1 MKRFFGI
8 FILLFSL
15 AGLSPLFAQVDV
27 ELPKGSIS
35 VFDGFENGNFWI
47 WAGFDYDKYGP
58 HKISNGAN
66 LSMDWASE
74 GRHSLEL
81 TMEAMDAA
89 SSKSAS
95 WFYDGTNDLS
105 GTKYVAVDIYN
116 PEDYTYYVYAVFQA
130 TNDWKWCQAAQGYH
144 IPKGVHTVVYDFRE
158 FTNILNDVRRVSIN
172 CDNWEVYN
180 KESHIYIDNIRLIK

>member
-1 MKRFFGI
+1 MKKLFLGMT
-8 FILLFSL
+8 ILALCAFS
-15 AGLSPLFAQVDV
+15 AFSQVNV
-27 ELPKGSIS
+27 ELPKGP
-35 VFDGFENGNFWI
+35 VELFDGFEKGNYWI
-47 WAGFDYDKYGP
+47 WAGFDYDQYGP

-81 TMEAMDAA
+81 TMEAMGPG

-105 GTKYVAVDIYN
+105 GTKYLAVDIYN
-116 PEDYTYYVYAVFQA
+116 PEDYTYNIYAVLQA
-130 TNDWKWCQAAQGYH
+130 TNEWKWCQPPQSYQLG
-144 IPKGVHTVVYDFRE
+144 KGVHTVVYDFRE
-158 FTNILNDVRRVSIN
+158 FTSFLSDVRRISIN
-172 CDNWEVYN
+172 CDNWMEYN